1 MAVQSRAAL
10 LCAALASS
18 SCFPPGDGIEP
29 PLDRIYFPAGLALN
43 VPETN
48 GAPAPNATNL
58 FVANSNFDLQFNG
71 GTLQSY
77 DLGRL
82 RARICPSNG
91 NCTGRCVGGGRCVCA
106 SEENPAAPPWC
117 VTDASNP
124 CGVFGERSA
133 ARQKNVPG
141 LCDFV
146 SPGAPQ
152 DGAPALIVDNVEIGA
167 FATDLIY
174 RELSNGQG
182 RLFAPVRGDATL
194 HWLDV
199 YSEGE
204 TDGLIECGQHA
215 NDGECD
221 DSHRVGDD
229 PDEENTRGLR
239 MPTEP
244 FGIAA
249 TPDASKILVTHQ
261 TEGKVSLLIAD
272 VASAKQ
278 APRLEFVQEGLP
290 SRAIGIAAVPRPR
303 LAAGNNNYE
312 DAFLVTYR
320 NAAQVDQLRVTPELR
335 SASPARPY
343 LWQSGGVRIATNS
356 LGYDSRGIA
365 LDATERQACELTC
378 AAGDTPCLQRCAA
391 IPLGVYVANRTPETL
406 IIGKTNSARNLTS
419 SSDLPVFTD
428 TMDLSVGPSRV
439 VVGQIIDF
447 QGKLATRVF
456 VVCFD
461 SRLIFG
467 YDPVS
472 GRVDTHIWTGR
483 GPHSFVVDVDR
494 RNAEPEFALG
504 YVGHFTD
511 SYIGVIDLDQRRPS
525 YGSIVLTL
533 GRPQAPRAQ
542 K

>member
-1 MAVQSRAAL
+1 MAVQSRVAL
-10 LCAALASS
+10 LCAALVSS
-18 SCFPPGDGIEP
+18 SCFSPGDGIEP
-29 PLDRIYFPAGLALN
+29 PLDRIYFPVGLALN
-43 VPETN
+43 VPETS
-48 GAPAPNATNL
+48 GAAAPNATRL

-77 DLGRL
+77 DLKLL
-82 RARICPSNG
+82 RARICPASG
-91 NCTGRCVGGGRCVCA
+91 DCTDRCGDGIPCTCA
-106 SEENPAAPPWC
+106 SVADPLAPPWC
-117 VTDASNP
+117 IPDTEEYEFP
-124 CGVFGERSA
+124 CGKFGRISPA
-133 ARQKNVPG
+133 NQKNVPG
-141 LCDFV
+141 VCGFV
-146 SPGAPQ
+146 DPSDPQ
-152 DGAPALIVDNVEIGA
+152 DGGDALVVAKVEIGA

-174 RELSNGQG
+174 RELANGQG

-199 YSEGE
+199 DS
-204 TDGLIECGQHA
+204 DGLIDCGQQG

-221 DSHRVGDD
+221 DYHRVGDD
-229 PDEENTRGLR
+229 PDEENTRDLR

-249 TPDASKILVTHQ
+249 TPDASRILVTHQ
-261 TEGKVSLLIAD
+261 TEGKVSLLIPDLARAD
-272 VASAKQ
+272 Q

-290 SRAIGIAAVPRPR
+290 SRAMGIAAVPRPR
-303 LAAGNNNYE
+303 IAAGNDRYE

-320 NAAQVDQLRVTPELR
+320 NAAQVDQLRVTPELP

-343 LWQSGGVRIATNS
+343 LWRSGGARITTNS

-365 LDATERQACELTC
+365 LDATERQACEATC
-378 AAGDTPCLQRCAA
+378 GDGDAACLQNCAG

-419 SSDLPVFTD
+419 SGDLPVFTD
-428 TMDLSVGPSRV
+428 TMDLSVGPSHV
-439 VVGQIIDF
+439 VVGQIIDL

-472 GRVDTHIWTGR
+472 GRIDTRIWTGR

-494 RNAEPEFALG
+494 QSAEPGYALG